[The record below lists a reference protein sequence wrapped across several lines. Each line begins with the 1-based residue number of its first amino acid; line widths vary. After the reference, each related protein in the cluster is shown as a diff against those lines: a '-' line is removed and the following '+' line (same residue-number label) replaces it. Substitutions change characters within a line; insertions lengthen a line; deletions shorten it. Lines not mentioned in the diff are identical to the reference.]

1 MGLSAKYV
9 PNRANPVLVQLRDN
23 AEFKAPFCPAV
34 GTITVADVPH
44 EGDTVLISDGV
55 TVRTYTFTATVAAAR
70 DVLIGT
76 ATATATSLYTAINV
90 DSPSTGPTAGPATVD
105 VARGIVAE
113 NPSAG
118 VVTLQNTKRGGLG
131 NVAITQAGAGS
142 HLTLVGMA
150 NGTDGHPL
158 SAVLDAAADATT
170 AVIAGVAGKA
180 IQVLGWYAGG
190 SVALG
195 SYIFKSGTTA
205 KTGTCPIGVTGGQVV
220 PFPFLCAVGEALN
233 IVTVGAAVDGIVSY
247 ILV

>member
-1 MGLSAKYV
+1 MGNSAKYV
-9 PNRANPVLVQLRDN
+9 PNRTNPVIVQLRDN
-23 AEFKAPFCPAV
+23 AEYKAPFLPAV
-34 GTITVADVPH
+34 GSLTVADVPH
-44 EGDTVLISDGV
+44 EGDTVVISDGV
-55 TVRTYTFTATVAAAR
+55 TARTYTFTATVAAAR

-76 ATATATSLYTAINV
+76 TAATATALSVAINV
-90 DSPSTGPTAGPATVD
+90 DSPSTGPTAGPAIID

-118 VVTLQNTKRGGLG
+118 VVMLQNTKRGSLG
-131 NVAITQAGAGS
+131 NVTITQAGAGS
-142 HLTLVGMA
+142 HLTIVGMA
-150 NGTDGHPL
+150 YGTDGYPL

-195 SYIFKSGTTA
+195 SYIFKSNATA
-205 KTGTCPIGVTGGQVV
+205 KTGTCPIGIAGGQVV
-220 PFPFLCAVGEALN
+220 PFPFLCAVGETLN

-247 ILV
+247 ILG